1 MREPCPPPATLER
14 FALHGEGASGLAG
27 HVDRCPA
34 CREYVEDARENEA
47 FLGRAAP
54 ALAEARPAPRE
65 PIDPHAVDGFELV
78 EEISRGGQGVVY
90 RAVQAA
96 THRPAA
102 VKMLLAGAFAS
113 DRQRRRFEREV
124 EIAARLRHP
133 NVVTVFESGQTPD
146 GRPFVAME
154 FVNGVPIDRYVRDR
168 LPEPG
173 RDRTDAV
180 LRLFLAIASGVAAA
194 HAAGVIHRD
203 LKPSNVL
210 VDADGVPRVL
220 DFGLARPIT
229 DHPEATV
236 THEFAGT
243 PAYAAPEQFIGDAA
257 AIGTATDVYAL
268 GVMLY
273 TALTGRHPYPRDG
286 SLAELAQHA
295 ASTDP
300 APPSRY
306 VRRLPS
312 DVETIVLKSLAKD
325 PARRYRS
332 AGSMAADI
340 GDYLSGLPI
349 SARRDSAAYV
359 LHRLA
364 KRHRGT
370 AAAALVVLLTI
381 VGAVV
386 GLALLASDLDLER
399 RAALEALRDSR
410 IHRAR
415 LMAAAGELDQAEE
428 LLWREAVVA
437 GVRAHDSNFGFEH
450 DAMQRRA
457 SWALVEYYTRV
468 PRAMRVRLGAPADR
482 VEVAADGTEIGAR
495 DVHGASARWSRDGRL
510 LHATP
515 PLRTLPPSV
524 QRTQQYSE
532 DYDRHVRYADGTL
545 RIVDPRSG
553 ATLAGPVAIEP
564 PPRQFWMTA
573 DGNHVVVWD
582 ADRSVRVLD
591 GHTLGER
598 GVLLGPEAMA
608 FNMRLFDEHGMLA
621 VVCVASPAAC
631 VRSWRLDTLRESPFR
646 ATDPSA
652 PTGLDA
658 ASNSFNTL
666 STPAVSPDA
675 MWHAAGSGGAVLV
688 WHADHPDRPALL
700 DGHAASIAHLTFSA
714 NASRLVS
721 VSTDG
726 VTCVWSL
733 PAGNLLHRWANG
745 SRALATDIRTD
756 LGLLVVGDVRG
767 FVTLYELRDRPWLH
781 TVSAPPMGIMALAVS
796 PDGRTYAWGGQAGSI
811 AVYDADSKRAMHD
824 IDAHDA
830 LISAICFS
838 PDGGTLYSGSV
849 DGAVR
854 AWNPA
859 TGTLERTIFEGLPA
873 VWALSASPD
882 GRSLAAG
889 GLGGFVCAWDTTTW
903 EARPFLGIE
912 SIRVPNLAFSPDGSL
927 LAAVSAHPDVQP
939 CVWNA
944 RTGDLLFRLQG
955 HTREVRALAFSPDG
969 NTIATGSDDLTIRLW
984 DAHTGALL
992 RTITGLARDPF
1003 ELAFDLTGR
1012 ILYCVGRGP
1021 ALGVYDPTAG
1031 IELASITVH
1040 ERLVF
1045 GLALSPDGRT
1055 LITGGEDDRIAFWDL
1070 DHLFSYV
1077 RGNAARWEAQL
1088 AGEGSENGPRSVGT
1102 RRGPGK

>member
-1 MREPCPPPATLER
+1 MREPCPPPATLEL
-14 FALHGEGASGLAG
+14 FALRGEGAGVSD
-27 HVDRCPA
+27 HVARCPA
-34 CREYVEDARENEA
+34 CREYVDDARENEA

-65 PIDPHAVDGFELV
+65 PIDPHAVEGFELV

-96 THRPAA
+96 TKRPAA

-173 RDRTDAV
+173 RERTDAV

-194 HAAGVIHRD
+194 HSAGVIHRD
-203 LKPSNVL
+203 LKPSNIL
-210 VDADGVPRVL
+210 VDAEGVPRVL
-220 DFGLARPIT
+220 DFGLARPIV

-243 PAYAAPEQFIGDAA
+243 PAYAAPEQFAGDGS

-273 TALTGRHPYPRDG
+273 NALTGRHPYPRDG
-286 SLAELAQHA
+286 SLAELARHA
-295 ASTDP
+295 ATTDP
-300 APPSRY
+300 PPPSRL

-332 AGSMAADI
+332 AGSLASDI
-340 GDYLSGLPI
+340 GDCLAGLPI
-349 SARRDSAAYV
+349 SARRDSTAYV

-364 KRHRGT
+364 KRHQGI

-399 RAALEALRDSR
+399 RAALDALRDSR

-428 LLWREAVVA
+428 LLWREAVLA
-437 GVRAHDSNFGFEH
+437 GVRAHDPDFGVEQ
-450 DAMQRRA
+450 DALQRRV
-457 SWALVEYYTRV
+457 SWGLIEYYSRV
-468 PRAMRVRLGAPADR
+468 PRAMRVRMGGAIDWVRIAEDGS
-482 VEVAADGTEIGAR
+482 EIAAG
-495 DVHGASARWSRDGRL
+495 DVGGASGVWSRDGRL
-510 LHATP
+510 LRSTP
-515 PLRTLPPSV
+515 PLRALPLNTHLTS
-524 QRTQQYSE
+524 QYSS
-532 DYDRHVRYADGTL
+532 DYARHVRYADGSL

-553 ATLAGPVAIEP
+553 TTLAGPLAIER
-564 PPRQFWMTA
+564 PPRQFWMTT
-573 DGNHVVVWD
+573 DGGNVVVWD
-582 ADRSVRVLD
+582 DDRSVRVLD
-591 GHTLGER
+591 GRTLDER
-598 GVLLGPEAMA
+598 GVLLGAEAMA
-608 FNMRLFDEHGMLA
+608 FNMRLLDGQGLLA
-621 VVCVASPAAC
+621 VTCVAPPVAC
-631 VRSWRLDTLRESPFR
+631 IRSWRLDTLLEFPFR
-646 ATDPSA
+646 ATYPPA
-652 PTGLDA
+652 PVGLDA
-658 ASNSFNTL
+658 AANSINSLTI
-666 STPAVSPDA
+666 PAVSADGRWCA
-675 MWHAAGSGGAVLV
+675 TGYGGSILV
-688 WHADHPDRPALL
+688 WDPARQDGPSLL
-700 DGHAASIAHLTFSA
+700 EGHSASVAHLRFSED
-714 NASRLVS
+714 ASRLIS
-721 VSTDG
+721 VGTDG
-726 VTCVWSL
+726 STCVWEVPS
-733 PAGNLLHRWANG
+733 GDLLHRWSNG
-745 SRALATDIRTD
+745 SRALAADVRTD
-756 LGLLVVGDVRG
+756 LGLLALGDIRG
-767 FVTLYELRDRPWLH
+767 FATLYEFGNRPWLH
-781 TVSAPPMGIMALAVS
+781 AAPAPPMGIMALAAS

-811 AVYDADSKRAMHD
+811 TVYDAESKRAMHE

-830 LISAICFS
+830 LISALCFS

-873 VWALSASPD
+873 VWALAASPD
-882 GRSLAAG
+882 GRSLAAAG
-889 GLGGFVCAWDTTTW
+889 VGGFVCVWNTTTW
-903 EARPFLGIE
+903 EPRPFLGIE
-912 SIRVPNLAFSPDGSL
+912 SIRVPNLAFSPDGLL
-927 LAAVSAHPDVQP
+927 LAAVSAHPEVQP

-969 NTIATGSDDLTIRLW
+969 ATIATGSDDLTIRIW
-984 DAHTGALL
+984 DAHTGSLL

-1003 ELAFDLTGR
+1003 ELAFDPSGR

-1021 ALGVYDPTAG
+1021 ALGAYDPVEG

-1045 GLALSPDGRT
+1045 GLAVSDDGRT
-1055 LITGGEDDRIAFWDL
+1055 LVTGGEDDSIAFWDM

-1077 RGNAARWEAQL
+1077 RGNAARWEEQIADEI
-1088 AGEGSENGPRSVGT
+1088 ARAGPRGVT
-1102 RRGPGK
+1102 RSGPSE

>member
-54 ALAEARPAPRE
+54 ALLEAKPVPRE
-65 PIDPHAVDGFELV
+65 PLDPRAVEGFELV
-78 EEISRGGQGVVY
+78 EEINRGGQGVVY

-96 THRPAA
+96 TNRPAA

-173 RDRTDAV
+173 RERTDAV

-203 LKPSNVL
+203 LKPSNIL
-210 VDADGVPRVL
+210 VDAEGVPRVL
-220 DFGLARPIT
+220 DFGLARPIV
-229 DHPEATV
+229 DHPGATI

-243 PAYAAPEQFIGDAA
+243 PAFAAPEQFAGDGA

-273 TALTGRHPYPRDG
+273 AALTGRHPYPRDG
-286 SLAELAQHA
+286 SLAELARHA

-300 APPSRY
+300 PPPSRF

-364 KRHRGT
+364 KRHRGI
-370 AAAALVVLLTI
+370 AAASLVVLLTI

-428 LLWREAVVA
+428 LLWREALLA
-437 GVRAHDSNFGFEH
+437 GVRAHDPDFGVER
-450 DAMQRRA
+450 DALQRRV
-457 SWALVEYYTRV
+457 SWGLIEYYSRV
-468 PRAMRVRLGAPADR
+468 PRAMRVRMGRAIDWVRIAEDGSEVGA
-482 VEVAADGTEIGAR
+482 G
-495 DVHGASARWSRDGRL
+495 DVTGASGVWSRDGHL
-510 LHATP
+510 LRSTP
-515 PLRTLPPSV
+515 PLRVLPLNNHLTS
-524 QRTQQYSE
+524 QYSS
-532 DYDRHVRYADGTL
+532 DYARHVRYADGSL

-553 ATLAGPVAIEP
+553 ATLAGPLAIER
-564 PPRQFWMTA
+564 PPRQYWMTR
-573 DGNHVVVWD
+573 DGGNVVVWD
-582 ADRSVRVLD
+582 NDRSVRVLD
-591 GHTLGER
+591 GRTLDER
-598 GVLLGPEAMA
+598 GVLLGAEAMA
-608 FNMRLFDEHGMLA
+608 FNMRLLDGQGTLA
-621 VVCVASPAAC
+621 IVCVAPPAAC
-631 VRSWRLDTLRESPFR
+631 VRFWRLDTLLEFPLR
-646 ATDPSA
+646 ATYPPA
-652 PTGLDA
+652 PIGLDA
-658 ASNSFNTL
+658 AANSINSLTI
-666 STPAVSPDA
+666 PAVSADGR
-675 MWHAAGSGGAVLV
+675 WCAAGYGGSILV
-688 WHADHPDRPALL
+688 WDTARPDEPSLL
-700 DGHAASIAHLTFSA
+700 EGHSASVVHLTFSA
-714 NASRLVS
+714 DASRLIS
-721 VSTDG
+721 VGTDG
-726 VTCVWSL
+726 STCVFGL
-733 PAGNLLHRWANG
+733 PSRDLLHRWSNG
-745 SRALATDIRTD
+745 SRALATDVRTD
-756 LGLLVVGDVRG
+756 LRLLALGDIRG
-767 FVTLYELRDRPWLH
+767 FVTLYEFDDRPWLH
-781 TVSAPPMGIMALAVS
+781 AAQAPPMGIMALAVS

-811 AVYDADSKRAMHD
+811 TVYDADSKRAMPE

-830 LISAICFS
+830 LISALCFS
-838 PDGGTLYSGSV
+838 PDGGTLYSGST

-912 SIRVPNLAFSPDGSL
+912 SSRVPNLAFSPDGSL

-944 RTGDLLFRLQG
+944 RTGDPLFRLRG

-969 NTIATGSDDLTIRLW
+969 STIATGSDDLTIRIW
-984 DAHTGALL
+984 DAHSGALL

-1003 ELAFDLTGR
+1003 ELAFDPTGR

-1031 IELASITVH
+1031 IELASIAVH

-1077 RGNAARWEAQL
+1077 RGNASRWEAQL
-1088 AGEGSENGPRSVGT
+1088 AGEGNENGPRSVGT

>member
-1 MREPCPPPATLER
+1 MRQPCPPPATLER
-14 FALHGEGASGLAG
+14 FALHGEGASGVAA
-27 HVDRCPA
+27 HVGRCPA

-54 ALAEARPAPRE
+54 AILEAKPAPRE
-65 PIDPHAVDGFELV
+65 PLDPRAVEGFELV
-78 EEISRGGQGVVY
+78 EEISRGGQGVVF

-124 EIAARLRHP
+124 EIAAGLRHP
-133 NVVTVFESGQTPD
+133 NIVTVFESGETAD

-173 RDRTDAV
+173 RERTDAV
-180 LRLFLAIASGVAAA
+180 LRLFHAITSGVAAA

-203 LKPSNVL
+203 LKPSNIL
-210 VDADGVPRVL
+210 VDAEGVPRVL
-220 DFGLARPIT
+220 DFGLARPIVGQP
-229 DHPEATV
+229 DATI

-243 PAYAAPEQFIGDAA
+243 PAYAAPEQFAGDAA

-273 TALTGRHPYPRDG
+273 NALTGRHPYPRDG

-300 APPSRY
+300 PPPSRY
-306 VRRLPS
+306 VHRLPS
-312 DVETIVLKSLAKD
+312 DAETIVLKSLAKD

-332 AGSMAADI
+332 AGSLASDI
-340 GDYLSGLPI
+340 GDCLAGLPI

-364 KRHRGT
+364 KRHQGI

-399 RAALEALRDSR
+399 RAALDALRDSR

-428 LLWREAVVA
+428 LLWREAVLA
-437 GVRAHDSNFGFEH
+437 GVRAHDPNFGVEH
-450 DAMQRRA
+450 DATRRRVA
-457 SWALVEYYTRV
+457 WGLIEYYSRV
-468 PRAMRVRLGAPADR
+468 PRAARVRLGTAVDR

-495 DVHGASARWSRDGRL
+495 DVHGASALWSRDGRL
-510 LHATP
+510 LRSTP
-515 PLRTLPPSV
+515 PLRTLPPNLHA
-524 QRTQQYSE
+524 TQHFSR
-532 DYDRHVRYADGTL
+532 DYDRHVRYADGAL

-553 ATLAGPVAIEP
+553 ATLAGPIAIEP
-564 PPRQFWMTA
+564 PPRQFSMTA

-591 GHTLGER
+591 GHTLDER
-598 GVLLGPEAMA
+598 GVLLGPEAIA
-608 FNMRLFDEHGMLA
+608 FTMRLFDEHGMLA
-621 VVCVASPAAC
+621 VVCVAPPAAC

-652 PTGLDA
+652 PIGLDA
-658 ASNSFNTL
+658 ASNSFNVL
-666 STPAVSPDA
+666 SVPAVSPDA
-675 MWHAAGSGGAVLV
+675 MWHAAGSGGSILV
-688 WHADHPDRPALL
+688 WHSDHPDRPARLG
-700 DGHAASIAHLTFSA
+700 GHPASIAQLTFSA
-714 NASRLVS
+714 DASRLVS

-733 PAGNLLHRWANG
+733 PSGNLLHRWANG

-756 LGLLVVGDVRG
+756 LGLLAVGDVRG
-767 FVTLYELRDRPWLH
+767 FVTLYELGDRLWLH
-781 TVSAPPMGIMALAVS
+781 TVPAPPMGIMALAAS
-796 PDGRTYAWGGQAGSI
+796 PDDGTYAWGGQTGSI
-811 AVYDADSKRAMHD
+811 TIHDAASNRTMHQ
-824 IDAHDA
+824 IDAHSA
-830 LISAICFS
+830 LVTGLCFS
-838 PDGGTLYSGSV
+838 PDGATLYSGGT
-849 DGAVR
+849 DGAMH
-854 AWNPA
+854 AWNAA
-859 TGTLERTIFEGLPA
+859 TGTLTRTIIEGLPA
-873 VWALSASPD
+873 VWTVAASPD

-889 GLGGFVCAWDTTTW
+889 GVGGFVCAWDTTTW
-903 EARPFLGIE
+903 EARPFMGIE

-927 LAAVSAHPDVQP
+927 LAAVSAHPGVQP

-944 RTGDLLFRLQG
+944 RTGDLLFRLRG
-955 HTREVRALAFSPDG
+955 HTREVRTLAFSPDG
-969 NTIATGSDDLTIRLW
+969 ATIATGSDDLTIRIW
-984 DAHTGALL
+984 DAHTGSLL

-1003 ELAFDLTGR
+1003 ELAFDPTGR
-1012 ILYCVGRGP
+1012 ILYCVGRSP
-1021 ALGVYDPTAG
+1021 ALGVYDPIAG
-1031 IELASITVH
+1031 IELASIAVH
-1040 ERLVF
+1040 EGLVF
-1045 GLALSPDGRT
+1045 GLAFSPDGRT
-1055 LITGGEDDRIAFWDL
+1055 LVTGGEDDFIAFWNL
-1070 DHLFSYV
+1070 DHLRSYV
-1077 RGNAARWEAQL
+1077 RGNASRWETQL
-1088 AGEGSENGPRSVGT
+1088 AGEPDENGPRSMGT
-1102 RRGPGK
+1102 PRVPNE